1 MLNCITS
8 IIKIYFAAFDD
19 YTRISLFAFVSFK
32 IYAYF
37 ILNVVYISLTMERE
51 RERERE
57 KIFLYLFKAFIKF

>member
-8 IIKIYFAAFDD
+8 TIKIYFAAFDD
-19 YTRISLFAFVSFK
+19 YTRISLFAFVRFK

-37 ILNVVYISLTMERE
+37 ILNVLYISLAMERE

-57 KIFLYLFKAFIKF
+57 RTDIFIFV